1 MYHVQFPKMG
11 LNFDINNQI
20 HVGNLSIYWY
30 GIIIAVGLILAV
42 LYGMANARRL
52 GVSADKLLN
61 CVIVGVITGI
71 VGARAYYVLFQWE
84 YYSAHID
91 KILAVNEG
99 GLAIYGG
106 IIGALIGGL
115 IVARI
120 DKMDI
125 PALLDVAA
133 VGFLIG
139 QGIGRWGNF
148 FNQEAYG
155 VPTELPWG
163 MMSEGTDNIAVH
175 PCFLY
180 ESVWCL
186 LGVLVLHL
194 FSKSKARKYHGQMA
208 LLYMV
213 WYGVERTVVEGL
225 RTDSLYIPNTSL
237 RVSQMVSIFIA
248 LLGIGMLIL
257 LKTKNYQRIM
267 PAGSEEIKINKF
279 KKPVYSIEKNV
290 DDNAKEI
297 SSHSLTIDLPVDEK
311 EVSTEETE
319 KSDNEENITE
329 ATEVAK
335 TDKSENKREKL
346 DITAESEETAETEP
360 SEQTSEE
367 KAEEFFDINSVIEDD
382 TEAKDVRPTKKA
394 KKKSRK

>member
-1 MYHVQFPKMG
+1 
-11 LNFDINNQI
+11 
-20 HVGNLSIYWY
+20 
-30 GIIIAVGLILAV
+30 
-42 LYGMANARRL
+42 MANAKRL

-71 VGARAYYVLFQWE
+71 IGARAYYVLFQWE
-84 YYSAHID
+84 YYSAHTD

-115 IVARI
+115 IVAKI

-155 VPTELPWG
+155 TPTDLLWG
-163 MMSEGTDNIAVH
+163 MMSEGTNNIAVH

-186 LGVLVLHL
+186 LGALVLHL
-194 FSKSKARKYHGQMA
+194 FSKSKARKYHGQLA
-208 LLYMV
+208 LMYMV

-225 RTDSLYIPNTSL
+225 RTDSLYIPHTGL
-237 RVSQMVSIFIA
+237 RVSQILSIFLA
-248 LLGIGMLIL
+248 VLGIVL
-257 LKTKNYQRIM
+257 LLVLKSKNYQRIM
-267 PAGSEEIKINKF
+267 PYGSEEIIIHKF
-279 KKPVYSIEKNV
+279 KKPVYSVDKAV

-297 SSHSLTIDLPVDEK
+297 SSHSLAIELPDEVKEEK
-311 EVSTEETE
+311 EE
-319 KSDNEENITE
+319 KVE
-329 ATEVAK
+329 ATEKVETSETPESNTTVRK
-335 TDKSENKREKL
+335 KVEEITDISV
-346 DITAESEETAETEP
+346 DETENP
-360 SEQTSEE
+360 DEE
-367 KAEEFFDINSVIEDD
+367 LFDINSVINDS
-382 TEAKDVRPTKKA
+382 TEIQPTKKT

>member
-1 MYHVQFPKMG
+1 MYHVQFPKLG
-11 LNFDINNQI
+11 WEFDINNKIQI
-20 HVGNLSIYWY
+20 GTLSVYWY

-42 LYGMANARRL
+42 LYGMANAKRL

-71 VGARAYYVLFQWE
+71 IGARAYYVLFQWE
-84 YYSAHID
+84 YYSAHTD

-115 IVARI
+115 IVAKI

-155 VPTELPWG
+155 TPTDLLWG
-163 MMSEGTDNIAVH
+163 MMSEGTNNIAVH

-186 LGVLVLHL
+186 LGALVLHL
-194 FSKSKARKYHGQMA
+194 FSKSKARKYHGQLA
-208 LLYMV
+208 LMYMV

-225 RTDSLYIPNTSL
+225 RTDSLYIPHTGL
-237 RVSQMVSIFIA
+237 RVSQILSIFLA
-248 LLGIGMLIL
+248 VLGIVL
-257 LKTKNYQRIM
+257 LLVLKSKNYQRIM
-267 PAGSEEIKINKF
+267 PYGSEEIIIHKF
-279 KKPVYSIEKNV
+279 KKPVYSVDKAV

-297 SSHSLTIDLPVDEK
+297 SSHSLAIELPDEVKEEK
-311 EVSTEETE
+311 EE
-319 KSDNEENITE
+319 KVE
-329 ATEVAK
+329 ATEKVETSETPESNTTVRK
-335 TDKSENKREKL
+335 KVEEITDISV
-346 DITAESEETAETEP
+346 DETENP
-360 SEQTSEE
+360 DEE
-367 KAEEFFDINSVIEDD
+367 LFDINSVINDS
-382 TEAKDVRPTKKA
+382 TEIQPTKKT
-394 KKKSRK
+394 KKKFRK

>member
-1 MYHVQFPKMG
+1 MYHVQFPKLG
-11 LNFDINNQI
+11 WEFDINNKIQI
-20 HVGNLSIYWY
+20 GTLSVYWY

-42 LYGMANARRL
+42 LYGMANAKRL

-71 VGARAYYVLFQWE
+71 VGARAYYVFFQWE
-84 YYSAHID
+84 YYSAHTD

-115 IVARI
+115 IVAKI

-155 VPTELPWG
+155 TPTDLLWG
-163 MMSEGTDNIAVH
+163 MMSEGTNNIAVH

-186 LGVLVLHL
+186 LGALVLHL
-194 FSKSKARKYHGQMA
+194 FSKSKARKYHGQLA
-208 LLYMV
+208 LMYMV

-225 RTDSLYIPNTSL
+225 RTDSLYIPHTGL
-237 RVSQMVSIFIA
+237 RVSQILSIFLAVWGIV
-248 LLGIGMLIL
+248 LLLV
-257 LKTKNYQRIM
+257 LKSKNYQRIM
-267 PAGSEEIKINKF
+267 PYGSEEIIIHKF
-279 KKPVYSIEKNV
+279 KKPVYSVDKAV

-297 SSHSLTIDLPVDEK
+297 SSHSLAIELSDEVKEEK
-311 EVSTEETE
+311 EE
-319 KSDNEENITE
+319 KVE
-329 ATEVAK
+329 ATEKVETSETPESNTTVRK
-335 TDKSENKREKL
+335 KVEEITDISV
-346 DITAESEETAETEP
+346 DETENP
-360 SEQTSEE
+360 DEE
-367 KAEEFFDINSVIEDD
+367 LFDINSVINDS
-382 TEAKDVRPTKKA
+382 TEIQPTKKT